1 MFRVLGRRPLRPR
14 QMWAIIILVRGGRRA
29 KSAEDDYCG
38 GKIRIR
44 VHLPRLEKV
53 LGSAALIPP
62 SPPVLVGPLHF
73 ERSFVSKASVG
84 QVLLGHHSFT
94 T

>member
-53 LGSAALIPP
+53 LGSAAFISPTP
-62 SPPVLVGPLHF
+62 SPPVLVGPLKEALH
-73 ERSFVSKASVG
+73 
-84 QVLLGHHSFT
+84 
-94 T
+94 